1 VTSPR
6 VKAVFGIAGV
16 VMLSKVLGLTR
27 EMVIAAKFG
36 TTSNYDLYLIAVML
50 PALVY
55 GVINFA
61 SFYLFV
67 PYMTRK
73 FEATDGSSGS
83 PGWRATWSLFN
94 FSMASAIILTL
105 VIILSAP
112 YLMRTWAGEFSAEEF
127 SMIVLYSRF
136 TALIVILGTSE
147 AFLRAFLN
155 VQKVFTYPAAGPIVF
170 NLFSILGIILLYH
183 RLGVG
188 AIAVGLVAGLF
199 LQNVY
204 LVMKLA
210 GYRPFAHYTGTLFS
224 DEVKALLATAGVLL
238 LIELLNRSYFLIDRY
253 YAPDFGTG
261 IVSALNYSQVLVLLP
276 DAVVGFAIASVVFP
290 LFSKTYVETDREAF
304 TALYERAIT
313 AGILVAVPM
322 AVYFFLNARDI
333 VYLIFFRGVF
343 NAESVEIT
351 TKVLLPYTP
360 TIVALFVVSTSIRAC
375 YGRGWSKAVLV
386 FTALLLATKFVGTA
400 LLPRWFGYPGI
411 TAATSI
417 SQVSFAA
424 ALLILIIKRSGM
436 TGYGRFV
443 WRLVKLSLAGVVAW
457 MILYV
462 VRHFLPEAASEM
474 TRIDSV
480 VRLAVSGVVVFG
492 SYLLLVWLAGLGG
505 FMGEVIKRKPRGV

>member
-1 VTSPR
+1 MASPR

-36 TTSNYDLYLIAVML
+36 TTANYDLYLIAVML

-73 FEATDGSSGS
+73 FEGNEAVTQSG
-83 PGWRATWSLFN
+83 GWRATWSLFN
-94 FSMASAIILTL
+94 FSMAVAIALTL
-105 VIILSAP
+105 AIILSAP
-112 YLMRTWAGEFSAEEF
+112 YLMKIWAGEFSAEEF

-136 TALIVILGTSE
+136 TALIVVLGTSE

-155 VQKVFTYPAAGPIVF
+155 VQKVFTYPASGPIVF

-183 RLGVG
+183 KLGVG

-204 LVMKLA
+204 LFLRLA
-210 GYRPFAHYTGTLFS
+210 GYRPFAHYTGRLFS

-253 YAPDFGTG
+253 YAPDFGAG

-276 DAVVGFAIASVVFP
+276 DAVAGFAIASVVFP
-290 LFSKTYVETDREAF
+290 LFSRTYAESDRATF
-304 TALYERAIT
+304 TALYQRAIT
-313 AGILVAVPM
+313 AGMLVAVPM

-333 VYLIFFRGVF
+333 VYLVFFRGVF

-351 TKVLLPYTP
+351 TRVLLPYTP
-360 TIVALFVVSTSIRAC
+360 AIVALFVVSTSIRAC
-375 YGRGWSKAVLV
+375 YGRGWSRAVLI
-386 FTALLLATKFVGTA
+386 FTILLLATKFVGTA

-411 TAATSI
+411 TAATSV

-424 ALLILIIKRSGM
+424 ALLVLIIYRSGM
-436 TGYGRFV
+436 VGYGRFI
-443 WRLVKLSLAGVVAW
+443 WKLVKLSLAGAAAW
-457 MILYV
+457 LV
-462 VRHFLPEAASEM
+462 LSLVRHVLPEAPLEM
-474 TRIDSV
+474 TRGDAV
-480 VRLAVSGVVVFG
+480 VRLGVSAFIVFG
-492 SYLLLVWLAGLGG
+492 SYLLFVWLVG
-505 FMGEVIKRKPRGV
+505 FGSFVGEVIRRKPREA